1 MTKKDIFLSLL
12 SGFLLIFSFPKFD
25 LELLAWV
32 ALVPLFLAIKDKG
45 RRESFLLSFLTGGV
59 FFAGL
64 LYWIATVTIY
74 NRLVISGLLILVLY
88 LSLYFG
94 LFGLLASR
102 RKSGTTFNFQL
113 STFNYL
119 YLPSLWVSLELLRSY
134 LFSGFPWGLLGY
146 SQYLNLP
153 LIQISSF
160 TGVYGISFL
169 IVLVNVVVADCFS
182 GRDLRLRL
190 RVSGYGLLIAG
201 LLVGA
206 SLLYGKKVLAKDI
219 KGKSLK
225 VAIVQGNILQGEKW
239 DYGRQEEFAGIYSDL
254 SQEASLKGPALIVW
268 PETSIPGY
276 LPEDRYL
283 FDTLVNLSKESG
295 AYILMGGTRRLAPLK
310 GNSPLKQVDED
321 EREYFNS
328 AFLFSPRGIETT
340 YDKIHLVPFGEF
352 VPWGRFFPFWA
363 RAILPEGGF
372 EAGKRHTIFKI
383 PQGQFTVLICYE
395 IIFPDLVRRSVE
407 GGANF
412 IVNIT
417 NDAWFGKTAGPYQ
430 HAAMATFRAVE
441 NRRSLV
447 RAANTGISL
456 FIDPFGRR
464 EILKVKNQSIFVRG
478 TLTKEIVLVQGNTLY
493 TRYGD
498 VFAYFSLILALTGI
512 GFNLIKMRLKQKKAS
527 V

>member
-1 MTKKDIFLSLL
+1 MTKKDTFLSLL
-12 SGFLLIFSFPKFD
+12 SGILLILSFPKFN
-25 LELLAWV
+25 LEILAWV
-32 ALVPLFLAIKDKG
+32 ALVPLLLAVKDKG
-45 RRESFLLSFLTGGV
+45 GRESFLLSFLTGSV

-74 NRLVISGLLILVLY
+74 NSLAIFGLLILVLY

-94 LFGLLASR
+94 LFGFLSR
-102 RKSGTTFNFQL
+102 RIKSGSSSNFKL
-113 STFNYL
+113 LTFNYL

-169 IVLVNVVVADCFS
+169 IVLVNVIVADCFS
-182 GRDLRLRL
+182 GRGFRLRW
-190 RVSGYGLLIAG
+190 RVSGYGLLVAG

-206 SLLYGKKVLAKDI
+206 SLLYGRKVLGREI

-225 VAIVQGNILQGEKW
+225 VAVVQGNILQGEKW
-239 DYGRQEEFAGIYSDL
+239 DYGRQEEFVEIYSDL
-254 SQEASLKGPALIVW
+254 TREASLKRPLLIVW
-268 PETSIPGY
+268 PETAVPGY

-283 FDTLVNLSKESG
+283 FDALVNLSEESG
-295 AYILMGGTRRLAPLK
+295 AYILMGGTRRLAVLKGDFPLK
-310 GNSPLKQVDED
+310 EEE
-321 EREYFNS
+321 ERDYFNS
-328 AFLFSPRGIETT
+328 AFLFSPRGIEAT

-352 VPWGRFFPFWA
+352 VPLRRFFPSWG

-372 EAGKRHTIFKI
+372 KAGKNFTIFKM
-383 PQGQFTVLICYE
+383 PEGKFVVLICYE
-395 IIFPDLVRRSVE
+395 IIFPHLVRKSIGEEVD
-407 GGANF
+407 F

-441 NRRSLV
+441 NRRSVV

-464 EILKVKNQSIFVRG
+464 EILKVKKQSIFVRG
-478 TLTKEIVLVQGNTLY
+478 SLSKEIVLGQGKTFY
-493 TRYGD
+493 SRYGD
-498 VFAYFSLILALTGI
+498 VFAYLSLIPALLGL
-512 GFNLIKMRLKQKKAS
+512 GFNLLKMRLKRKSAS
-527 V
+527 A